1 MELQNIFYLIGITAM
16 MLWIIIVISGLIL
29 VYRVKKATDTFKS
42 SFRGKIVGIF
52 QEKNI
57 EIASALGLTFAHF
70 VIDRFRK
77 NKQKKEKS

>member
-16 MLWIIIVISGLIL
+16 TLWIIIIITGFVL
-29 VYRVKKATDTFKS
+29 VYKVRKATNIFKS
-42 SFRGKIVGIF
+42 SFRGKIVGLF
-52 QEKNI
+52 QEKNV